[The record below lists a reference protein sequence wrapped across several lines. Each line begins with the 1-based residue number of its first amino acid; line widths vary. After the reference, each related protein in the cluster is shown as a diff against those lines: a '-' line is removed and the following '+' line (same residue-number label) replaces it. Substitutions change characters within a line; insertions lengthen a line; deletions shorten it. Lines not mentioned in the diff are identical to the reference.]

1 MNTGTKKFISLQRE
15 QFIEDK
21 RINNLVCNIEKWD
34 IQNNLNNHVLYN
46 DDSVVFTYMTY
57 VEIISRDLWT
67 KICNRISL
75 RNSLTP
81 SQKISCKKIASILL
95 QKFGYITLMNH
106 LYTKL
111 NMNETDELIIDGNN
125 ISVSLELFID
135 IVNQYQHYKD
145 DLYYYIYGDL
155 ITPFD

>member
-1 MNTGTKKFISLQRE
+1 MDTKSIHRE

-34 IQNNLNNHVLYN
+34 IQNNLNTHISHNGDN
-46 DDSVVFTYMTY
+46 VVFIYMSYIEVIPQT
-57 VEIISRDLWT
+57 LWT

-75 RNSLTP
+75 RNSLIP
-81 SQKISCKKIASILL
+81 SQKISSKKIASILL

-106 LYTKL
+106 LYDKL
-111 NMNETDELIIDGNN
+111 NNNETDELIIDDN
-125 ISVSLELFID
+125 IIPVSLEVFID

-145 DLYYYIYGDL
+145 DLYYYLYGDL